1 MPTLEHVAFDAHTVT
16 RDLIRTVPVPA
27 ATKTYFPIS
36 HDNLIEQIEAACA
49 QRGIEILE
57 RRYRLSRS
65 GTQFVGSYILG
76 GTEHVSPDFNLM
88 LGFRNSTD
96 KSMVAGLV
104 SGARVIACDNGSFC
118 GEIALERKHT
128 RYIIRDL
135 PILVGK
141 AVDRFMTAAIDQRK
155 TFDHWKTVDVTADQ
169 AALLA
174 VNAAE
179 HFAIPGNGILAIK
192 REFVKPRHAE
202 FLSEGRHTAW
212 TLFNAFTQYLS
223 HDREIVSPVKEQR
236 DFLRIHR
243 TLAEAF
249 PVLGLTAGSEN

>member
-128 RYIIRDL
+128 RYIIRD
-135 PILVGK
+135 
-141 AVDRFMTAAIDQRK
+141 DRPAQDLRSLEDGRRDRGPGGAAGGRCRRALR
-155 TFDHWKTVDVTADQ
+155 HPRERHPGDQ
-169 AALLA
+169 AR
-174 VNAAE
+174 VRQAA
-179 HFAIPGNGILAIK
+179 
-192 REFVKPRHAE
+192 PR
-202 FLSEGRHTAW
+202 GVP
-212 TLFNAFTQYLS
+212 Q
-223 HDREIVSPVKEQR
+223 
-236 DFLRIHR
+236 
-243 TLAEAF
+243 
-249 PVLGLTAGSEN
+249 